1 MTRLAIY
8 GVILFVMTLLINDK
22 DDQFQYVCVMAL
34 MMILGEVIFM
44 RDELRKGGD
53 K

>member
-1 MTRLAIY
+1 M
-8 GVILFVMTLLINDK
+8 NEK
-22 DDQFQYVCVMAL
+22 DAQFQTVCITAL

-44 RDELRKGGD
+44 RDEIIKGGH